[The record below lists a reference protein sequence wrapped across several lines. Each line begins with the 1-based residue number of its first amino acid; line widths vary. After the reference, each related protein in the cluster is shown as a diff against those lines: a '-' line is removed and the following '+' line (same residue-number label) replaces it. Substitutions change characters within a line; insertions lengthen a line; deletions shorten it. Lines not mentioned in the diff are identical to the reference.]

1 VKVDGPDLRLPITTS
16 GGVGGRWRGDP
27 PGPIDAAMAAR
38 HDAGMQD
45 DVDDV
50 PDAWDEEGDAGLD
63 SRELARIRR
72 RDHDADAEQHAL
84 MRPGMGKVFKQVTDS
99 WSRDASPDQKRA
111 RKGAAKGHDRP
122 R

>member
-1 VKVDGPDLRLPITTS
+1 MAAVDAAACPRH
-16 GGVGGRWRGDP
+16 
-27 PGPIDAAMAAR
+27 DAAM
-38 HDAGMQD
+38 QD
-45 DVDDV
+45 DRDDV
-50 PDAWDEEGDAGLD
+50 PDAWDDEGDTELD

-99 WSRDASPDQKRA
+99 WSRDASHDQKRA
-111 RKGAAKGHDRP
+111 RKGAREGHDRP

>member
-1 VKVDGPDLRLPITTS
+1 
-16 GGVGGRWRGDP
+16 
-27 PGPIDAAMAAR
+27 
-38 HDAGMQD
+38 MQD

-84 MRPGMGKVFKQVTDS
+84 MRPGMGKVFKQVLDRQA
-99 WSRDASPDQKRA
+99 RDADEA
-111 RKGAAKGHDRP
+111 RDRQ
-122 R
+122 RHHRR